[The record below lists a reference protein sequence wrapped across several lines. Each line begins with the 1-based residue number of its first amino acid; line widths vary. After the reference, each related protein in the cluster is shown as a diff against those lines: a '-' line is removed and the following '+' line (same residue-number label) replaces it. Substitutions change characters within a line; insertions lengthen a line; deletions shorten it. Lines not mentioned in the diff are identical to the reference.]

1 MGGEITM
8 KAIGGQAVVVVV
20 AMRTAVHTGRCG
32 EWGGTGRGQRM
43 DEHRATSMTTR
54 AVDRRRTGKDAGR
67 EQRRRD
73 RKSSVKE
80 GRVSEAGAAAAAAA
94 VGGGE
99 CNVDSSC
106 GGSWGWFDL
115 AELGVGAKKKKK
127 KKGCGEMM
135 TGKD

>member
-1 MGGEITM
+1 M
-8 KAIGGQAVVVVV
+8 
-20 AMRTAVHTGRCG
+20 
-32 EWGGTGRGQRM
+32 
-43 DEHRATSMTTR
+43 
-54 AVDRRRTGKDAGR
+54 
-67 EQRRRD
+67 
-73 RKSSVKE
+73 
-80 GRVSEAGAAAAAAA
+80 SEAGAAAAAAA